1 LVGLIALF
9 ALKALSAEKFCV
21 IPVDAQKFWENFY
34 FRPRLGGGG
43 RGHFFLA
50 AVSALS
56 VFFYFSKKILKNF
69 YKILILIFLLIFAF
83 FSIYLSNQFYNNFW
97 KYL

>member
-9 ALKALSAEKFCV
+9 ALEALSAKKLCV

-50 AVSALS
+50 AVSSLS
-56 VFFYFSKKILKNF
+56 VFFYFSKKNFKKFLKNLNF
-69 YKILILIFLLIFAF
+69 IFL
-83 FSIYLSNQFYNNFW
+83 N
-97 KYL
+97 

>member
-9 ALKALSAEKFCV
+9 ALEALSAKKLCV

-43 RGHFFLA
+43 RGRFFFGCGF
-50 AVSALS
+50 VSFC
-56 VFFYFSKKILKNF
+56 FFFIFQKKILKIFKKFKF
-69 YKILILIFLLIFAF
+69 YFFKLILAF
-83 FSIYLSNQFYNNFW
+83 FHIFS
-97 KYL
+97 K

>member
-9 ALKALSAEKFCV
+9 ALEALSAKKLCV

-43 RGHFFLA
+43 RGRFFFGCGFG
-50 AVSALS
+50 S
-56 VFFYFSKKILKNF
+56 FRFIFIFQKKILK
-69 YKILILIFLLIFAF
+69 IF
-83 FSIYLSNQFYNNFW
+83 
-97 KYL
+97 

>member
-9 ALKALSAEKFCV
+9 ALEALSAKKFCV

-34 FRPRLGGGG
+34 FQPRLDGSG

-50 AVSALS
+50 AAATVS
-56 VFFYFSKKILKNF
+56 VFFYFSKKKFLKIFKNLNF
-69 YKILILIFLLIFAF
+69 IFL
-83 FSIYLSNQFYNNFW
+83 N
-97 KYL
+97 